1 MRHGTPT
8 GARLTALGLGRLSH
22 DRTRGEIDTALPVGR
37 AAARYGG
44 GPSRLGTYELA
55 LGAEGAE
62 SVPLRSLGLIDVRN
76 LDSRARGLSVG

>member
-1 MRHGTPT
+1 M
-8 GARLTALGLGRLSH
+8 
-22 DRTRGEIDTALPVGR
+22 
-37 AAARYGG
+37 
-44 GPSRLGTYELA
+44 GTYELA